1 MRYSVLTLLLIVAFC
16 SISNAQESEII
27 QDTTIVKAPLLDST
41 FFKKD
46 IFSILQE
53 AGPYSN
59 RVNVEQTNNLLTAFY
74 NHIAQASNKKI
85 AGYRVRIFFDN
96 RQDARG
102 LSNGVVGRFSDSYPE
117 TPVYRT
123 YENPYFKVTVGDFRT
138 KSEATMLL
146 KRIKSD
152 FPSAFLVKEIINFP
166 PL

>member
-1 MRYSVLTLLLIVAFC
+1 MRYFVLTLLLVLSFF
-16 SISNAQESEII
+16 SISNAQEVEVT

-96 RQDARG
+96 RQDAREH
-102 LSNGVVGRFSDSYPE
+102 SRADSVRFATNNPA
-117 TPVYRT
+117 VHAYRN
-123 YENPYFKVTVGDFRT
+123 YDNPYFKVTVGDFRT

-146 KRIKSD
+146 KRIESD